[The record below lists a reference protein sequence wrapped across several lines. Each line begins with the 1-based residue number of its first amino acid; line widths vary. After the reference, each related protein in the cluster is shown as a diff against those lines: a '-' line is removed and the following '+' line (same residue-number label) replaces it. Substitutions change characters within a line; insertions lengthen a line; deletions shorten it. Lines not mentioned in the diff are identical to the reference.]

1 MLDQGRGSY
10 SGDKEEADSRRNK
23 LVTEIWGFDIMN
35 NSFEPHYVYLDGF
48 LSIQAISYLI
58 LEIER
63 EA

>member
-23 LVTEIWGFDIMN
+23 LVTELWGFDIMN

-48 LSIQAISYLI
+48 LSIRAII
-58 LEIER
+58 
-63 EA
+63 